1 MPSLNQELVMQLHA
15 ALCRTGLG
23 GSLPYQSFP
32 AFLRWGHDRAAAGWA
47 PDKLDT
53 VVRGIIHDVEIASE
67 VQAIISTRT
76 VSKISDGPTDL
87 TPLLSGLRV
96 ALIEIVEYLK
106 AQATA
111 LREQHGGVT
120 KHASIED
127 LMTKIG
133 NCVDVTALKCLEEQ
147 VFAIHAEQ
155 LATANNNGA
164 SYILKCIDLIDEA
177 LAASL

>member
-1 MPSLNQELVMQLHA
+1 MPPLNPELVMQLHA
-15 ALCRTGLG
+15 ALRRTDLG
-23 GSLPYQSFP
+23 GSLPYQSFA
-32 AFLRWGHDRAAAGWA
+32 AFLRWGHDRASAGWD
-47 PDKLDT
+47 PDMLDT
-53 VVRGIIHDVEIASE
+53 VVRGTIHDIKITREIQEITSN
-67 VQAIISTRT
+67 RT

-96 ALIEIVEYLK
+96 ALIEIAEYFK

-155 LATANNNGA
+155 LATANGNGVG
-164 SYILKCIDLIDEA
+164 YILECINLIDEA
-177 LAASL
+177 LSAS